1 MQSIY
6 KHIVYDYLALNNT
19 YKLCS
24 AYTAYFLEGS
34 PFHLGVDEV
43 EHNDKPAVLDK
54 NVGRE
59 CTLVLKRTDGKVDF
73 ATGVF
78 QGETDT
84 HFWLKVAGIHDTYFL
99 KTDIQKIEFKTEAV

>member
-1 MQSIY
+1 LEVNNAY
-6 KHIVYDYLALNNT
+6 KC
-19 YKLCS
+19 CS

-43 EHNDKPAVLDK
+43 EQNIKPAALDK

-73 ATGVF
+73 ATGIF
-78 QGETDT
+78 QAETDT
-84 HFWLKVAGIHDTYFL
+84 HFWLKVAGIHDTLYL
-99 KTDIQKIEFKTEAV
+99 KADVQKIEFKTEAV